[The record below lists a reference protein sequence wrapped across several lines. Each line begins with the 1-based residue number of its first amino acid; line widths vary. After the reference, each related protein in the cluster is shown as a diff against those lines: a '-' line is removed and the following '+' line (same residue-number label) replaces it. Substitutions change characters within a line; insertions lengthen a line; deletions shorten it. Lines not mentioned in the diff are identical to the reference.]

1 VTITAEQAKAE
12 LARRAGAGATPAPA
26 GGITPEQ
33 AKAEL
38 ARREADKDYGPLGLG
53 DNFARMGQTLDDSAR
68 IIADSATRG
77 VADKAMGPEQ
87 QAATEAA
94 RERQGW
100 GGTAVDIGTSVLTSP
115 WKIGSVAA
123 GAGYGAA
130 EGALTEYAHQENWIP
145 GLEDLQRIGTAGIT
159 GAGLGGLGA
168 KLGDAFGVNTSRGKD
183 QPYPTDQALQQAS
196 EEAKRLA
203 PGGPRAA
210 DLEDR
215 VSRLGEVRNAETTGR
230 DAFANLRAGTPEEA
244 AARDA
249 ISGAPKPA
257 VTQAAEFVDKYGKAV
272 PPAQTIVLEALLS
285 GGIPYKTAMAYAAK
299 IGLSKIGKA
308 ADMPDAKQTEFL
320 ASLVRDPRG
329 IGNTGTDQA
338 TIDFWRDRLSKLAVG
353 AGKEF

>member
-94 RERQGW
+94 RERQ
-100 GGTAVDIGTSVLTSP
+100 
-115 WKIGSVAA
+115 
-123 GAGYGAA
+123 
-130 EGALTEYAHQENWIP
+130 ENWIP
-145 GLEDLQRIGTAGIT
+145 GIEDLQRIGTAGIT